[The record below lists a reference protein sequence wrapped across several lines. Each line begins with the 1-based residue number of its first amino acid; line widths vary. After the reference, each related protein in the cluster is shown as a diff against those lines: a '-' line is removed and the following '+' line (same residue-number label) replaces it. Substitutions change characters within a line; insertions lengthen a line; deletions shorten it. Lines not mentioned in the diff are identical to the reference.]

1 MFTCRRTS
9 RNSSNTEAL
18 TCRYLSSEILG
29 VLNMACKICE
39 QLRNTRI
46 QIYVYR
52 TILCLCAAACSEIR
66 VFSVPV
72 AASRD
77 EFGLR

>member
-9 RNSSNTEAL
+9 RNSSNTVAL

-29 VLNMACKICE
+29 ALNMACKICE
-39 QLRNTRI
+39 QLRNTRSKFI
-46 QIYVYR
+46 FIEQSF
-52 TILCLCAAACSEIR
+52 LCAAACLEIR
-66 VFSVPV
+66 VFAVPV

>member
-1 MFTCRRTS
+1 
-9 RNSSNTEAL
+9 
-18 TCRYLSSEILG
+18 
-29 VLNMACKICE
+29 MACKICE

-46 QIYVYR
+46 QIYFYR

-66 VFSVPV
+66 VFAVLV